1 MPGYPSQVVAN
12 GEPAQNLYAY
22 DAAGNR
28 LEGVRVFDQSGRA
41 LFVGLESLMGGA
53 DTDVP
58 MRPDDGSPD
67 VSADVFPLTWP
78 GHDAWQDPGF
88 GWTPPLTLPP
98 LAGATG
104 LTGPSAG
111 TPRRRVPLDRGLR
124 TDGLTERL
132 AEPQQH
138 ALAGARHVGE
148 EQRGRGHGY
157 SDVAPVAQLAEAGD
171 LKSPQVRV
179 RPPSGAP
186 DPHAPVEVEN
196 TPRDTA
202 GARRVPCLDEPH
214 TGLAMREH
222 LARRTST
229 LVTRAVTTPP

>member
-104 LTGPSAG
+104 LPAPSAG
-111 TPRRRVPLDRGLR
+111 ATPSPGASPSASPSRRR
-124 TDGLTERL
+124 
-132 AEPQQH
+132 
-138 ALAGARHVGE
+138 
-148 EQRGRGHGY
+148 
-157 SDVAPVAQLAEAGD
+157 APSA
-171 LKSPQVRV
+171 SP
-179 RPPSGAP
+179 
-186 DPHAPVEVEN
+186 
-196 TPRDTA
+196 
-202 GARRVPCLDEPH
+202 
-214 TGLAMREH
+214 
-222 LARRTST
+222 
-229 LVTRAVTTPP
+229 